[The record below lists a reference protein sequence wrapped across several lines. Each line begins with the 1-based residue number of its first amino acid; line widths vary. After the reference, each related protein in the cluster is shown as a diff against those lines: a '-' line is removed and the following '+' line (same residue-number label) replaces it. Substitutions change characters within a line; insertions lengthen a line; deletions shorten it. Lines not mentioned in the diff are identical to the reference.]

1 MSNSSMT
8 LTLTDGTTTVQ
19 ASTGGREGMI
29 IVRDKLKGLWDS
41 PALKTQLTERQTG
54 DGAHTPGDILY
65 SARTVTIPF
74 AIIPRAEETVE
85 QWRIRLGRLLHQTVT
100 LTIDDNDEHT
110 YLAGHLTVDYSG
122 THSSLYDTGNITL
135 TCPDPR
141 RLSQQAQTATLW
153 PTRGLTGGITYQTGL
168 IYPVSY
174 GQAATDQR
182 NIGTLANRG
191 NSAASPLIIIRNMA
205 DGAQINWID
214 PENRTHT
221 LTYDGWT
228 GNDPAIIDCHDRTAR
243 IGTSDQTSH
252 LRRRDFPTIPPG
264 QTIRLELISPGA
276 GYITA
281 QVHDTYM

>member
-1 MSNSSMT
+1 MSSMT
-8 LTLTDGTTTVQ
+8 LTLTDGTTTVA

-29 IVRDKLKGLWDS
+29 IVKDKLKGLWDS

-74 AIIPRAEETVE
+74 ALIPRPEETVE
-85 QWRIRLGRLLHQTVT
+85 QWRIQLGRLLHQTVT
-100 LTIDDNDEHT
+100 LTIDDEYEHT
-110 YLAGHLTVDYSG
+110 YLTGHISVEYSG
-122 THSSLYDTGNITL
+122 SHSDVHDTGTITL

-141 RLSQQAQTATLW
+141 RLSQQAQTVTLW

-168 IYPVSY
+168 IYPISY

-182 NIGTLANRG
+182 NIGILANRG
-191 NSAASPLIIIRNMA
+191 NTPASPFIIIRNMA

-228 GNDPAIIDCHDRTAR
+228 GNTPAIIDCHDRTAR

-252 LRRRDFPTIPPG
+252 LRLRDFPTIPPG
-264 QTIRLELISPGA
+264 ATIRLELISPGA

-281 QVHDTYM
+281 QSHDTYM